1 MNTHGGHPEGKSKVT
16 PSISTSSLPPSIISS
31 QSGPSSE
38 AAVPCVG
45 DSGYKLED
53 GVKEQLLSVGKSPG
67 DSSGGSETREPHSS
81 NHLQLLLEKQLNQ
94 QKQAAMTGL
103 GTV

>member
-1 MNTHGGHPEGKSKVT
+1 MT
-16 PSISTSSLPPSIISS
+16 PSISTSSVPPSISS

-38 AAVPCVG
+38 AAVPGMG
-45 DSGYKLED
+45 DSGYRLED

-81 NHLQLLLEKQLNQ
+81 KHVQMLLEKQLNQ

>member
-1 MNTHGGHPEGKSKVT
+1 MT
-16 PSISTSSLPPSIISS
+16 PSISTSSVPPSIISS

-38 AAVPCVG
+38 AAVTGVG
-45 DSGYKLED
+45 NSGYRLED
-53 GVKEQLLSVGKSPG
+53 GVKEQSLSVGKSAG
-67 DSSGGSETREPHSS
+67 DSSGGSETREPYSN

>member
-1 MNTHGGHPEGKSKVT
+1 MT
-16 PSISTSSLPPSIISS
+16 PSINTSSLPPSISS

-38 AAVPCVG
+38 AAIPGVG
-45 DSGYKLED
+45 DSGYRLED

-67 DSSGGSETREPHSS
+67 DSSGGSEIREPHSS